1 MTVCGSIGKKLSNQF
16 INQQPEQKKY
26 NPSKYNHVWGGRKY
40 NFFAIIQIINLKIPY
55 Q

>member
-1 MTVCGSIGKKLSNQF
+1 MTVCGSIAKNISNHF

-26 NPSKYNHVWGGRKY
+26 NPSKYNHVWGGRKN
-40 NFFAIIQIINLKIPY
+40 NFFVIIQIINLKIPN